1 MMISNEFVY
10 SFTLYYFEYTS
21 KLLWAMTIMYSIVCV
36 QLLLRSRI
44 PLAQEIELS
53 VYIAHWACVFSVYN
67 LPSTILLRF
76 AIQWTAFLSLWLTS
90 LRWMGLATS
99 TTCLLSSQFCR
110 VWSLKPRQRL
120 KWLTKPR
127 KHANW
132 YGQIIKVILSVFF
145 RIYLYMCNM
154 YITMKFI

>member
-1 MMISNEFVY
+1 MQLFEDLQCSISSALRSFFNRNFV
-10 SFTLYYFEYTS
+10 
-21 KLLWAMTIMYSIVCV
+21 WAMLLATTIVTVS
-36 QLLLRSRI
+36 
-44 PLAQEIELS
+44 AQEIELS
-53 VYIAHWACVFSVYN
+53 VYFARWATFVLSTSLRQALLQIAEK
-67 LPSTILLRF
+67 
-76 AIQWTAFLSLWLTS
+76 WTAFPSLCLTS
-90 LRWMGLATS
+90 RQWMESATS
-99 TTCLLSSQFCR
+99 TTCLLSLQLCR

-154 YITMKFI
+154 YITMKCI